1 MSSGT
6 PFDSSAAK
14 DIFNATDNQFMQRN
28 ARLGMTPRQQDL
40 NRLWAH
46 YRCVQY
52 DSRKVDW
59 DGTERSN
66 NLDHEAIAT
75 AGFIP
80 PGFYDASGST
90 LPLKYRRP
98 STPYALAKIIVDRFS
113 GLLFSER
120 RHPQIRVE
128 GDDATEDYVQALI
141 EQARLWPT
149 MVQARTYGGAMGSV
163 ACGFSFVEGKPII
176 EVYDPRWCAPVFTD
190 RATKRLKGI
199 EIRYQ
204 YPITQQDPETGMW
217 LEVPYWYRRIIN
229 QTHDVVFHPAP
240 VGDGAEP
247 RWQIEQSSEHGF
259 GFCPV
264 VWCQNLPV
272 LDDIDGDCDFQ
283 GTTDLMNA
291 IDTLL
296 SQANRGTVSNCVGV
310 ETPFITASG
319 VKTFADF
326 RDGDATVVLTHA
338 GRWMPALVKAYG
350 QQKLFMLRIGRGPNS
365 QIVRATEG
373 HRWLLADGRIVTT
386 KELSE
391 GSKLYKPPHLIRD
404 WAFDEATEEQK
415 TYWAQGFCYGD
426 GSVIRKGGRV
436 YGCRLRLCGKKTRFL
451 SRFESLGHS
460 VTYTP
465 SCNGEP
471 TVYVKGY
478 NKTTPSLEDIGFEN
492 MMAFVRGYLDAD
504 GSRNLKHPETSDI
517 NPFQGIQVTGEDQIA
532 FVRSVFPAV
541 GAYIV
546 NEDDR
551 TDESTNFGERTDTTV
566 YFSLVLGFANSPVS
580 PYIVREIQEDQ
591 TEEVWCLEV
600 EEDQSFVLPNGIVT
614 KNCDPTVIL
623 STDAEFDTVRK
634 GSDNA
639 ITMPAGSNA
648 SYLEING
655 SSSKTALE
663 LADQF
668 RKYALEVA
676 QCVIDQD
683 STKNVMR
690 TATEIQRSH
699 AAMLAKAD
707 ILREQYGEHL
717 VKPLIEM
724 MLKAAQ
730 LLDQPRQ
737 TEDGQ
742 LVRQTLVLPPRVVER
757 ADGVVEYAAQE
768 LGRGGILALQWP
780 DYFEPTYVDAKEAA
794 QAVST
799 ARGAGVLDDET
810 AVHYLAP
817 FFRVDNPSEMLRR
830 IRKVAEEQTGRL
842 DKSLF
847 SSLKGKLGVEDD
859 KDAQE
864 TE

>member
-6 PFDSSAAK
+6 PYDPSAAN
-14 DIFNATDNQFMQRN
+14 DIFSATDNQFMQRN
-28 ARLGMTPRQQDL
+28 ARMGMSPRQQEL
-40 NRLWAH
+40 NRLWAY

-59 DGTERSN
+59 DGSARSTH
-66 NLDHEAIAT
+66 LEHEAIAT

-80 PGFYDASGST
+80 PGFYDAGGSL

-98 STPYALAKIIVDRFS
+98 ATPYALAKIIVDRFT

-128 GDDATEDYVQALI
+128 GDDTTEDYVQALI
-141 EQARLWPT
+141 DQARLWPT
-149 MVQARTYGGAMGSV
+149 MMQARTYGGAMGSV
-163 ACGFSFVEGKPII
+163 AVGFSFVEGKPII

-190 RATKRLKGI
+190 RATRKLKAI

-204 YPITQQDPETGMW
+204 YPVTQQDPETGLWM
-217 LEVPYWYRRIIN
+217 EMPFWYRRIIN
-229 QTHDVVFHPAP
+229 KTHDVVFQPVP

-247 RWQIEQSSEHGF
+247 RWSIETSSEHGF

-296 SQANRGTVSNCVGV
+296 SQANRGTVSNC
-310 ETPFITASG
+310 
-319 VKTFADF
+319 
-326 RDGDATVVLTHA
+326 
-338 GRWMPALVKAYG
+338 
-350 QQKLFMLRIGRGPNS
+350 
-365 QIVRATEG
+365 
-373 HRWLLADGRIVTT
+373 
-386 KELSE
+386 
-391 GSKLYKPPHLIRD
+391 
-404 WAFDEATEEQK
+404 
-415 TYWAQGFCYGD
+415 
-426 GSVIRKGGRV
+426 
-436 YGCRLRLCGKKTRFL
+436 
-451 SRFESLGHS
+451 
-460 VTYTP
+460 
-465 SCNGEP
+465 
-471 TVYVKGY
+471 
-478 NKTTPSLEDIGFEN
+478 
-492 MMAFVRGYLDAD
+492 
-504 GSRNLKHPETSDI
+504 
-517 NPFQGIQVTGEDQIA
+517 
-532 FVRSVFPAV
+532 
-541 GAYIV
+541 
-546 NEDDR
+546 
-551 TDESTNFGERTDTTV
+551 
-566 YFSLVLGFANSPVS
+566 
-580 PYIVREIQEDQ
+580 
-591 TEEVWCLEV
+591 
-600 EEDQSFVLPNGIVT
+600 
-614 KNCDPTVIL
+614 DPTVIL
-623 STDAEFDTVRK
+623 STDAEFDSVKK

-639 ITMPAGSNA
+639 ITMPAGSSA
-648 SYLEING
+648 HYLEING

-668 RKYALEVA
+668 RKYALEIA

-707 ILREQYGEHL
+707 ILREQYGERL
-717 VKPLIEM
+717 VKPLVEM

-730 LLDQPRQ
+730 LLNEPRQ
-737 TEDGQ
+737 SEDGQ
-742 LVRQTLVLPPRVVER
+742 IVRQALVLPPRVVER
-757 ADGVVEYAAQE
+757 SDGVVEYAAQE
-768 LGRGGILALQWP
+768 LGKGGILALQWP

-830 IRKVAEEQTGRL
+830 IRKAMEEQTGKL
-842 DKSLF
+842 DESLF
-847 SSLKGKLGVEDD
+847 SSLKGKFNVAEEDD
-859 KDAQE
+859 KD